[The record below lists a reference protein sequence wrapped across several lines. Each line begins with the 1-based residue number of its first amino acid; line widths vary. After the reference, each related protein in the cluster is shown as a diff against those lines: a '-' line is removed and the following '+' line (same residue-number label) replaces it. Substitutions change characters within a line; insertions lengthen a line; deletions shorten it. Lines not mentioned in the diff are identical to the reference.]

1 MSRSGAEGRWGVN
14 NSQRLW
20 FWGIW
25 VQGPVGGS
33 AQTSAHGSEAASQF
47 QLLHWVA
54 VAKGHGGVGME
65 QKTMERVRCEA
76 ERELKAGSGCRMELG
91 DLQVEAKV
99 RVVGARQGLR
109 GKECKQATLGA
120 QSSFAKNTASG
131 SLAQQD
137 VCS

>member
-1 MSRSGAEGRWGVN
+1 MEALPRPVPMALK
-14 NSQRLW
+14 QRPSFSCSIGWLW
-20 FWGIW
+20 
-25 VQGPVGGS
+25 QKD
-33 AQTSAHGSEAASQF
+33 TE
-47 QLLHWVA
+47 
-54 VAKGHGGVGME
+54 VGME
-65 QKTMERVRCEA
+65 QKTMERVRSEA

-91 DLQVEAKV
+91 DLQFEAKV